1 MQWVSSHGADFEM
14 MLIKKHPPG
23 SGWEFLHDGESVAA
37 QYYRA
42 CLLFEL
48 QSQIEIAAVR
58 RPPIVRSLVLSLA
71 VSQETELT
79 RVWVVVCWGAQHAAQ
94 HAIGGVNL
102 AGQAVV
108 LAAADAKVVSDV

>member
-58 RPPIVRSLVLSLA
+58 RLTDRSLVLSLA
-71 VSQETELT
+71 VFKRLS
-79 RVWVVVCWGAQHAAQ
+79 
-94 HAIGGVNL
+94 
-102 AGQAVV
+102 
-108 LAAADAKVVSDV
+108 

>member
-23 SGWEFLHDGESVAA
+23 SGWEFLHEGESVAA

-58 RPPIVRSLVLSLA
+58 RPLTDRSLVLSLA
-71 VSQETELT
+71 VFKRLS
-79 RVWVVVCWGAQHAAQ
+79 
-94 HAIGGVNL
+94 
-102 AGQAVV
+102 
-108 LAAADAKVVSDV
+108 

>member
-1 MQWVSSHGADFEM
+1 MLRAQWVSSHGADFEM

-58 RPPIVRSLVLSLA
+58 RPLIDRLYCPWLCF
-71 VSQETELT
+71 ETELT
-79 RVWVVVCWGAQHAAQ
+79 RGGGGGLLGSAARSAACDRWCEPRGA
-94 HAIGGVNL
+94 GG
-102 AGQAVV
+102 GPRCR
-108 LAAADAKVVSDV
+108 

>member
-58 RPPIVRSLVLSLA
+58 QPLIDRSLVLSLA
-71 VSQETELT
+71 VFKRLS
-79 RVWVVVCWGAQHAAQ
+79 
-94 HAIGGVNL
+94 
-102 AGQAVV
+102 
-108 LAAADAKVVSDV
+108 

>member
-58 RPPIVRSLVLSLA
+58 RPLTDRSLVLPGC
-71 VSQETELT
+71 VQETELT
-79 RVWVVVCWGAQHAAQ
+79 RAWVVVCWGAQHAAQ